1 MKFLK
6 GIFGFFKIP
15 LQIAIGLYFA
25 FVLLVGT
32 VGVIN
37 YYAEDYDY
45 YEDYDFC
52 EDLEFLV
59 DYKPIAISLKHI
71 S

>member
-32 VGVIN
+32 AGVIN

-45 YEDYDFC
+45 C

-59 DYKPIAISLKHI
+59 DYKPITISLKHI
-71 S
+71 Y

>member
-1 MKFLK
+1 MRFIR

-25 FVLLVGT
+25 FMLVVGT
-32 VGVIN
+32 VGVIK
-37 YYAEDYDY
+37 Y
-45 YEDYDFC
+45 YEDYDYC

-59 DYKPIAISLKHI
+59 DSKPITISLKHI
-71 S
+71 T

>member
-32 VGVIN
+32 VGVIK
-37 YYAEDYDY
+37 Y
-45 YEDYDFC
+45 YEDYDYC

-59 DYKPIAISLKHI
+59 DYKPIAISFKHI

>member
-1 MKFLK
+1 MRFLK

-25 FVLLVGT
+25 FMLVVGT
-32 VGVIN
+32 VGVIK
-37 YYAEDYDY
+37 Y
-45 YEDYDFC
+45 YEDYDYC

-59 DYKPIAISLKHI
+59 DFKPINISLKHI

>member
-1 MKFLK
+1 MKFFK
-6 GIFGFFKIP
+6 DIFGFFKIP

-25 FVLLVGT
+25 FMLVVGT
-32 VGVIN
+32 VGVIK
-37 YYAEDYDY
+37 Y
-45 YEDYDFC
+45 YEDYDYC

-59 DYKPIAISLKHI
+59 DFKPITISLKHI

>member
-15 LQIAIGLYFA
+15 LQSAIDVYFT

-32 VGVIN
+32 AGVIN

-45 YEDYDFC
+45 C

-59 DYKPIAISLKHI
+59 YYKPIAISLKHI

>member
-1 MKFLK
+1 MNFLK

-32 VGVIN
+32 VGVIK
-37 YYAEDYDY
+37 Y
-45 YEDYDFC
+45 YEDYDYC

-59 DYKPIAISLKHI
+59 DYKPIAISFKHI